1 MSAATLQA
9 EPRRQAITA
18 PLVAA
23 PKRRRYYV
31 TGWCPLTGK
40 RRDFLWASS
49 TAEARAAFHQKHGLF
64 AIETEV
70 DE

>member
-18 PLVAA
+18 PLIAA

-31 TGWCPLTGK
+31 TGRCPLTGK
-40 RRDFLWASS
+40 RRDFLWAGSV
-49 TAEARAAFHQKHGLF
+49 TEARASFYDKHGLL
-64 AIETEV
+64 ALHTEV